1 MTAHDGLDLGLV
13 AILVM
18 AAITYVMR
26 IGGFWLMSHVTLTPR
41 VRRMLDALP
50 GSMVAAIVLPIIAKS
65 GAIAAVAVVAAGAV
79 MILSRNAMLAIA
91 IAVVLAALGRNAGL

>member
-65 GAIAAVAVVAAGAV
+65 GAIAAVAVVAAGAA

>member
-1 MTAHDGLDLGLV
+1 MTAHDDLDLGLV

>member
-1 MTAHDGLDLGLV
+1 
-13 AILVM
+13 
-18 AAITYVMR
+18 
-26 IGGFWLMSHVTLTPR
+26 
-41 VRRMLDALP
+41 MLDALP

>member
-91 IAVVLAALGRNAGL
+91 IAVMLAALGRNAGL